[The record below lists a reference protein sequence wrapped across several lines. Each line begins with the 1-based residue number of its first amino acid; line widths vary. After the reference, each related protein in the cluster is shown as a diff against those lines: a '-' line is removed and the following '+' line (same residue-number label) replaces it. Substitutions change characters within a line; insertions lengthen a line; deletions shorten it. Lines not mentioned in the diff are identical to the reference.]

1 LLPSLGLVLALAVS
15 PSASSAWRLDADPQ
29 DGAESALRAAALIEG
44 DGAVDALLAVARQY
58 PDSEV
63 SGLAHLAAGLRLLET
78 DQAAKAIPELTH
90 PDVSRTPL
98 EDRALFALAQAQETL
113 ARREAAGRS
122 YLAAAAAP
130 ESAVVC
136 QALPKAAELLLG
148 AGKKDEAIS
157 ALEQTATSCRR
168 QAPPALLALGDAR
181 LSAGDRAG
189 AAAAYDAVDRGYPA
203 TDEAKQARVKL
214 KPLASLLPAR
224 SAEERARL
232 LLERGEAFLAAR
244 RTNDAITA
252 LRAVPLASLPAA
264 EADRA
269 RVSLG
274 RALLARGRSSQAR
287 SVLRK
292 VGPDSTYAAEAAYQL
307 ARDQARR
314 TNTPDAFEA
323 VADQYP
329 NTPAGEDALLSL
341 ANNYQKDALDDL
353 ALPWWQRLLD
363 EYPDGRYVERAAWVV
378 GWGDFRAR
386 RYEDAARTLE
396 TAARLRPPSGATPG
410 FLYWAARARLALAQ
424 IDWARS
430 LLEETVQRY
439 KYSYHGLRAREAL
452 VRLGGPA
459 PSDRPTLV
467 AVTPPAEP
475 PLPELR
481 AARLHQLLLIDAYD
495 EAADELG
502 LLPETSRVLATLGWV
517 EWKRGRLRP
526 AIVAMKKAHPEWIG
540 AAGDR
545 LPEEIWHILFP
556 LRYDAKLRQAAQDQ
570 GLDAALVAALI
581 LQESSFDT
589 AALSRAGARGL
600 MQVMPATGRRIAR
613 DKGVRYRRAALHDPE
628 TSLDFGTHYLRKM
641 SDRFS
646 GDVEKVLAAY
656 NAGPHRVD
664 AWTELW
670 GPTTGED
677 FIERIPFSE
686 TRVYVMIVL
695 ANREQYRRLYG
706 LGRPVPGPVT
716 EGARP

>member
-1 LLPSLGLVLALAVS
+1 MLSSLGLLVLAAA
-15 PSASSAWRLDADPQ
+15 PSAGPSWRFEAEPQ
-29 DGAESALRAAALIEG
+29 DGAESALRAAALVEG
-44 DGAVDALLAVARQY
+44 AGAKDALLAVSRRY

-63 SGLAHLAAGLRLLET
+63 SGLAHLAAGLRLL
-78 DQAAKAIPELTH
+78 DADKAAAAVAELAH
-90 PDVSRTPL
+90 PDVQRTVL
-98 EDRALFALAQAQETL
+98 GDRALFALGQAQESL
-113 ARREAAGRS
+113 ARREAAGLS
-122 YLAAAAAP
+122 YLAAADAP
-130 ESAVVC
+130 QSAVVC
-136 QALPKAAELLLG
+136 RALPKAAELLLG
-148 AGKKDEAIS
+148 VGQKQAAIP
-157 ALEQTATSCRR
+157 ALEQTAVSCRR
-168 QAPPALLALGDAR
+168 EAPQALLALGDAR

-189 AAAAYDAVDRGYPA
+189 AAAAFDAVDRGYPA

-214 KPLASLLPAR
+214 RPLASLLPVR
-224 SAEERARL
+224 GPEERARL

-244 RTNDAITA
+244 RMSDAITA
-252 LRAVPLASLPAA
+252 LRAVPLASLPAD

-269 RVSLG
+269 REGLG
-274 RALLARGRSSQAR
+274 RALLTRGRSSEAR
-287 SVLRK
+287 SILKK
-292 VGPDSTYAAEAAYQL
+292 VGPESPHAAEAAYHL
-307 ARDQARR
+307 ARDRVRR
-314 TNTPDAFEA
+314 TRTPDAFET
-323 VADQYP
+323 VADDFP
-329 NTPAGEDALLSL
+329 NTPWGEEALLSL
-341 ANNYQKDALDDL
+341 ANYYQKDALDDL
-353 ALPWWQRLLD
+353 ALPWWRRLLT

-410 FLYWAARARLALAQ
+410 FLYWAARARLAHAQ

-430 LLEETVQRY
+430 LLEEAVQRY
-439 KYSYHGLRAREAL
+439 KYAYHGLRARETLA
-452 VRLGGPA
+452 RLGGPT
-459 PSDRPTLV
+459 PRDRPALV

-475 PLPELR
+475 PLPEPRATRLR
-481 AARLHQLLLIDAYD
+481 QLLIVERLD
-495 EAADELG
+495 EAADELR
-502 LLPETSRVLATLGWV
+502 LVPESSRVQATLAWID
-517 EWKRGRLRP
+517 WKLGHLRP
-526 AIVAMKKAHPEWIG
+526 AIIAMKRAHPEWVG
-540 AAGDR
+540 EAGDR
-545 LPEEIWHILFP
+545 LPDEIWHILFP
-556 LRYDAKLRQAAQDQ
+556 LRYDAALRQAAQDE

-589 AALSRAGARGL
+589 AARSRAGARGL
-600 MQVMPATGRRIAR
+600 MQVMPATGRHIAR

-670 GPTTGED
+670 GETSGED

-706 LGRPVPGPVT
+706 LGRSAPGPVT